1 MMNTS
6 TPASRVLLAGIK
18 FSAFRLSFFV
28 KPLKLKAMKN
38 VKAIPEGY
46 HSLIVYLNLTGAD
59 KAIDYYKK
67 AFGARE
73 IGRITTPDGKIL
85 HAELQIGDS
94 HFMLC
99 EEMPE
104 WGNKSPK
111 TLGSTSVMICL
122 YVEDVDSVFKQAL
135 DAGGKVHGG
144 MDVKDQFYGDRSGT
158 VEDPFGHCWTITKH
172 IEDVSFEEM
181 QKRSDE
187 LFAEHQAK

>member
-1 MMNTS
+1 
-6 TPASRVLLAGIK
+6 
-18 FSAFRLSFFV
+18 
-28 KPLKLKAMKN
+28 MKN

-46 HSLIVYLNLTGAD
+46 HSLIIYLSLKGAD

-67 AFGARE
+67 AFGAKE

-94 HFMLC
+94 RFMLS

-111 TLGSTSVMICL
+111 TLGGSSVMVSL

-135 DAGGKVHGG
+135 DAGGKVLGG

-158 VEDPFGHCWTITKH
+158 VEDPFGHCWNITTH
-172 IEDVSFEEM
+172 IEDVSFEEI
-181 QKRSDE
+181 QKRSNE
-187 LFAEHQAK
+187 HFAEHQTK